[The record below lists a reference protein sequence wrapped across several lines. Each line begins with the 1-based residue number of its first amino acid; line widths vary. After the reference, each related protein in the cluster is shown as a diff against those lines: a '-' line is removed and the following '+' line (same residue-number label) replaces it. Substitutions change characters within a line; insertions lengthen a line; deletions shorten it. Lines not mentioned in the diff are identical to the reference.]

1 MEPKVEKG
9 SLFYG
14 HLLFIASKRYKSG
27 ITTGVARNITC
38 ALSPS
43 VCVCVHLSKQPAYFQ
58 GEKYT
63 KSKSSYYL
71 TVTELLQLGER
82 DAVLVARLFFA
93 SCNKTAERQNSD
105 QSSDKFCQQHQLKVL
120 ISCERTHATHDT
132 SLTIIY
138 EH

>member
-27 ITTGVARNITC
+27 ITTGVAQYYMRPLC
-38 ALSPS
+38 

-58 GEKYT
+58 GEIYQEQ
-63 KSKSSYYL
+63 SSYYL

-93 SCNKTAERQNSD
+93 SCNKTAERENSD
-105 QSSDKFCQQHQLKVL
+105 QSSDKFCQQQLKVL
-120 ISCERTHATHDT
+120 ISCERAHATHAIHH
-132 SLTIIY
+132 S
-138 EH
+138 ESCGH

>member
-38 ALSPS
+38 AFSPTHPA
-43 VCVCVHLSKQPAYFQ
+43 CVCTSASSQRISK
-58 GEKYT
+58 EKYT

-105 QSSDKFCQQHQLKVL
+105 QSSDKFCQQQQLKVL
-120 ISCERTHATHDT
+120 ISCERAHATHDT
-132 SLTIIY
+132 SLRII
-138 EH
+138 